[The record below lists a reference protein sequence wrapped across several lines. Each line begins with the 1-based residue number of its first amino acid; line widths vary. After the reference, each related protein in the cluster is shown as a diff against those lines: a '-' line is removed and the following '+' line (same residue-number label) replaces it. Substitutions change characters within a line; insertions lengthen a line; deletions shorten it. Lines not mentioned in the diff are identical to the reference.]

1 MITFF
6 IPFYN
11 EEIRKNLQIF
21 LPKLSRFISLRINKN
36 NKFILVND
44 GSTDS
49 TKELLEKFVANHKD
63 KKKII
68 LINNKKN
75 RGVGYSFKKAIKFC
89 KTNYIMPIPSDN
101 DVPLINYNKY
111 LKKNVDFIMFFKS
124 SMEIYSRNRYALTM
138 LFRIFYGYF
147 FDVQVNYI
155 QSPCIYK
162 CKILKRLKVNS
173 DRMSFWPELNI
184 KMLKLRI
191 KYAEIPMIFNNRSD
205 IDRTVS
211 FLNLLE
217 VILQFVKSFIDINLI
232 NKKIYKYKAKKIYF
246 S

>member
-1 MITFF
+1 
-6 IPFYN
+6 
-11 EEIRKNLQIF
+11 
-21 LPKLSRFISLRINKN
+21 
-36 NKFILVND
+36 
-44 GSTDS
+44 
-49 TKELLEKFVANHKD
+49 
-63 KKKII
+63 
-68 LINNKKN
+68 
-75 RGVGYSFKKAIKFC
+75 
-89 KTNYIMPIPSDN
+89 MPIPSDN

-111 LKKNVDFIMFFKS
+111 LKRNVDFIMFFKS